1 MVLYYIIFQVK
12 ETPQKEPEKE
22 KKTAEAIPAPAATNN
37 QFECEKCGK
46 VYHPRHAYHYRNHMI
61 TCQAT
66 AGQEEGQKKSAPG
79 TPVTPSTSSEAGSV
93 RATPP
98 VLKWAESDL
107 CGTCANCG
115 KQYLKRNTHHYQSH
129 ILK

>member
-1 MVLYYIIFQVK
+1 
-12 ETPQKEPEKE
+12 
-22 KKTAEAIPAPAATNN
+22 
-37 QFECEKCGK
+37 
-46 VYHPRHAYHYRNHMI
+46 MI

-66 AGQEEGQKKSAPG
+66 AGQEEQKKSAPG
-79 TPVTPSTSSEAGSV
+79 TPVTPSTSSEVGSV